1 MWVKMI
7 GKQSR
12 ALKALFE
19 PTMLKLSKACVL
31 CWSDLERLDNMLS
44 IHFSSIPYCHII
56 YAVDK
61 FGKQISSNINA
72 YGIDYSYRNQDLSKR
87 PYSINLHSKQHFML
101 SSVYMSQN
109 TGRPCI
115 SVIHSVNDDSQQFLG
130 FIVADFDF
138 RNLPL
143 AIRSYESNSLPHSC
157 KRRQVLEVCT
167 KGAFDKYPTE
177 LQGILTKLIS
187 EHGLFHVTIHYAS
200 TQVMLW
206 SMDEPYQ
213 YRVYDAKQ
221 LLDQDMYLLYSR
233 LPYPANAKVSTCQVQ
248 EVLERFN
255 NLRGIDEQIYLC
267 SGSLNIMNG
276 MVGLSFSFDGTQY
289 MSVEDFLNKNWYQ
302 WFESVTLS
310 LTDASERN
318 RDVFPMNK
326 NFEKYLSPILKTQ
339 DSLASV

>member
-1 MWVKMI
+1 MI

-19 PTMLKLSKACVL
+19 PPMRKLSKACVL

-44 IHFSSIPYCHII
+44 MHFSSIQYCHII
-56 YAVDK
+56 YAIDK

-143 AIRSYESNSLPHSC
+143 VIRSYEGNSLPQSC
-157 KRRQVLEVCT
+157 KRRQALEVST

-187 EHGLFHVTIHYAS
+187 DHGLFHVTIHYAS
-200 TQVMLW
+200 AQVMLW
-206 SMDEPYQ
+206 SMDDPYQ
-213 YRVYDAKQ
+213 YRIYDAKQ

-233 LPYPANAKVSTCQVQ
+233 SPYPENAKVSNYQVQ
-248 EVLERFN
+248 QVLERFN

-289 MSVEDFLNKNWYQ
+289 MSVEEFLNKNWYQ
-302 WFESVTLS
+302 WFESVTLG
-310 LTDASERN
+310 LKDNIN
-318 RDVFPMNK
+318 RKNDVFPINK
-326 NFEKYLSPILKTQ
+326 NFEKYFSPILKTQ
-339 DSLASV
+339 QSLALV